1 MSSCKTFPGTGGIE
15 RDRDPARLNYSRY
28 SEQAFSY
35 IRQVCKADIRYIFLI
50 LFHFLQSCID
60 ESQDPSLR
68 LQLSLADIHL
78 AEGNVG
84 QACNVLRTLGA
95 ESYRPAIVSYTCVSY
110 LVSYPG
116 DLLS

>member
-1 MSSCKTFPGTGGIE
+1 MSSCKTFPGTGCIE
-15 RDRDPARLNYSRY
+15 RDPARLNYS
-28 SEQAFSY
+28 EQALSY
-35 IRQVCKADIRYIFLI
+35 IRQVCKAYIRCIFLT

-95 ESYRPAIVSYTCVSY
+95 ESYRPAIVSYTCV
-110 LVSYPG
+110 
-116 DLLS
+116 

>member
-1 MSSCKTFPGTGGIE
+1 MSSCKTFPRTGGIE
-15 RDRDPARLNYSRY
+15 RDHARLNYSRY
-28 SEQAFSY
+28 SKQALSY
-35 IRQVCKADIRYIFLI
+35 IRQVCKADIRCIFLI

-110 LVSYPG
+110 LVSYLS
-116 DLLS
+116 DLPC